1 MKLNIIICKYDKYQQ
16 QKEKKFLKC
25 FNKLIME
32 ITKPSIKILIYLLF
46 IFALFSLMDHKGMNS
61 ISEFSFIQKSLC

>member
-1 MKLNIIICKYDKYQQ
+1 MTYTSNRKNCRHQ
-16 QKEKKFLKC
+16 KKFLKC